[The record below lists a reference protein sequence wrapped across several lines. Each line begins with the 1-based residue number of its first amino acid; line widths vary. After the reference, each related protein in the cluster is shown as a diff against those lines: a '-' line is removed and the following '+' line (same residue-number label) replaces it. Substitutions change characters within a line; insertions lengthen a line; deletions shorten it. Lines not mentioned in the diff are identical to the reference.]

1 MLERLNQHYPIRYT
15 AVLFAVFFSIIFAVV
30 WLATGSGG
38 FLFLL
43 FGGLA
48 ALGVQ
53 IGRAHV

>member
-38 FLFLL
+38 FVGRCVRERCQASGDGE
-43 FGGLA
+43 FGL
-48 ALGVQ
+48 
-53 IGRAHV
+53 